1 MIAKELLNPKSI
13 VICGVSSDVHKP
25 GGKAL
30 KNLLE
35 SPFKGQVYAVNPKE
49 TEVQGVKCYA
59 KVDDLPQVDCAILC
73 IAAKFCTQTVDVLA
87 KEKGTKGFIIISAG
101 FSEENAE
108 GAAIEKHIV
117 DTINSVGGS
126 LIGPNCTGFL
136 NTNYA
141 GCFDTP
147 IPTLDPK
154 GVDFITGSGAT
165 AVFIK
170 EYGMSNGLKFNS
182 VWAVG
187 NSAQLGIE
195 DVLEHLD
202 ETFDPE
208 RSSRVIMLYMEKI
221 GDPQRLLKHS
231 RSLINKGCHIA
242 AIKSGGSV
250 AGSRAASS
258 HTGALA
264 TNDAAVDALFRKAG
278 IVRCQNR
285 QELTTVC
292 AVFMYPELKGNRCAV
307 VTHAGGPAVMLT
319 DVLSNGGMEVPSL
332 KEHPKAPELLSKL
345 FAGSSV
351 GNPIDFL
358 ATGTAEQLGYI
369 LDAVEND
376 FDEIDF
382 SVVIFGSPGLFSN
395 KEVYDLLDQ
404 KMRTCKKPIFPVLP
418 SIINVKEEIEDFIA
432 KGNINFPEECVLGNA
447 ICKIY
452 NTPKPKTGIVESLPI
467 DKLIISPANEPANE
481 PDKDAVAAVAESI
494 RQWGMLSPITVSP
507 KDGNYRVV
515 AGAKRVRAAA
525 LAGMKEIMAYIQE
538 DAAVSDQPD
547 IDVVRIRKTV
557 ERCKD
562 GYMEIADYNE
572 LLDAAGI
579 SRKKSVEVSNKEDAL
594 AFAKEVG
601 CSKDVP
607 LVMKVVGPL
616 HKSDVGGVTL
626 GVKDLDTVAREFDRL
641 IVIPETYAVEMYPML
656 DGTDVYIGAIRDP
669 KFGHQVFFGLGGIFI
684 EVLKDVESV
693 LVPTNKEEVLKKLK
707 NLKGYK
713 ILEGVR
719 GQEGVNLDLYADQIV
734 RVSALVQ
741 AAPEIAEM
749 DLNPLLGN
757 PRYVTAVD
765 ARIRLEK

>member
-1 MIAKELLNPKSI
+1 MINPKLLNPQSI
-13 VICGVSSDVHKP
+13 VICGASSDIHKP

-35 SPFKGQVYAVNPKE
+35 SAFKGDVYAVNPKE

-73 IAAKFCTQTVDVLA
+73 IAAKFCAQTVDVLA
-87 KEKGTKGFIIISAG
+87 KEKGCRGFIIVSAG
-101 FSEENAE
+101 FSEENEE

-136 NTNYA
+136 NTNYR

-147 IPTLDPK
+147 IPKLDPK

-208 RSSRVIMLYMEKI
+208 KSSHVIMLYMEKI

-242 AIKSGGSV
+242 AIKSGGSA

-264 TNDAAVDALFRKAG
+264 TNDAAVDALFQKAG

-292 AVFMYPELKGNRCAV
+292 GVFMHPEIKGKRCAV
-307 VTHAGGPAVMLT
+307 ITHAGGPAVMLT
-319 DVLSNGGMEVPSL
+319 DVLSNGGMEVPPL
-332 KEHPKAPELLSKL
+332 KDHPASPALLAKL
-345 FAGSSV
+345 FGGSSV

-369 LDAVEND
+369 IDTVENEY
-376 FDEIDF
+376 DEIDF

-395 KEVYDLLDQ
+395 KEVYDLLDE
-404 KMRTCKKPIFPVLP
+404 KMKTCKKPIFPVLP
-418 SIINVKEEIEDFIA
+418 SIINVKQEIEDFIA
-432 KGNINFPEECVLGNA
+432 KGRINFPEECVLGNA
-447 ICKIY
+447 LVKVY
-452 NTPKPKTGIVESLPI
+452 NTPKPQPEHVELPQV
-467 DKLIISPANEPANE
+467 D
-481 PDKDAVAAVAESI
+481 VA
-494 RQWGMLSPITVSP
+494 
-507 KDGNYRVV
+507 
-515 AGAKRVRAAA
+515 
-525 LAGMKEIMAYIQE
+525 
-538 DAAVSDQPD
+538 
-547 IDVVRIRKTV
+547 RIRATV
-557 ERCKD
+557 DRCKD

-579 SRKKSVEVSNKEDAL
+579 SRKKSVEVSKKEDAL

-626 GVKDLDTVAREFDRL
+626 GVKDLDTVAKEFDRL

-656 DGTDVYIGAIRDP
+656 DGTDVYIGAIRDD
-669 KFGHQVFFGLGGIFI
+669 KFGHQIFFGLGGIFI
-684 EVLKDVESV
+684 EVLKDVQSALAPITAAEA
-693 LVPTNKEEVLKKLK
+693 KEMLTKLR
-707 NLKGYK
+707 GYK
-713 ILEGVR
+713 ILQGVR
-719 GQEGVNLDLYADQIV
+719 GQEPVNLDLYADQV
-734 RVSALVQ
+734 ARVSALVQ

>member
-13 VICGVSSDVHKP
+13 VVCGASSDIHKP

-35 SPFKGQVYAVNPKE
+35 SPFRGPVYAVNPKE

-59 KVDDLPQVDCAILC
+59 SVNDLPQVECAILC
-73 IAAKFCTQTVDVLA
+73 IAAKFCAQTVDVLA
-87 KEKGTKGFIIISAG
+87 KEKGCKGFIIISAG
-101 FSEENAE
+101 FSEESHE
-108 GAAIEKHIV
+108 GAEIEKHIV

-136 NTNYA
+136 NVNYA

-147 IPTLDPK
+147 IPKLDPK

-202 ETFDPE
+202 ETFDPVK
-208 RSSRVIMLYMEKI
+208 SSHVIMLYMEKI

-242 AIKSGGSV
+242 AIKSGGSA

-278 IVRCQNR
+278 IVRCNNR

-292 AVFMYPELKGNRCAV
+292 GVFMHPEIKGKRCAV
-307 VTHAGGPAVMLT
+307 ITHAGGPAVMLT
-319 DVLSNGGMEVPSL
+319 DVLSNGGMEVPPL
-332 KEHPKAPELLSKL
+332 KDHPASAALLAKL
-345 FAGSSV
+345 FGGSSV

-369 LDAVEND
+369 IDTVENEYTD
-376 FDEIDF
+376 IDF

-395 KEVYDLLDQ
+395 KEVYDLLDA
-404 KMRTCKKPIFPVLP
+404 KMKTCKKPIFPVLP
-418 SIINVKEEIEDFIA
+418 SIINVKDEIEDFIA
-432 KGNINFPEECVLGNA
+432 KGRINFPEECVLGNA
-447 ICKIY
+447 ICKVY
-452 NTPKPKTGIVESLPI
+452 NTPKPQPEHVELP
-467 DKLIISPANEPANE
+467 K
-481 PDKDAVAAVAESI
+481 
-494 RQWGMLSPITVSP
+494 
-507 KDGNYRVV
+507 
-515 AGAKRVRAAA
+515 
-525 LAGMKEIMAYIQE
+525 
-538 DAAVSDQPD
+538 
-547 IDVVRIRKTV
+547 IDVARIRKTID
-557 ERCKD
+557 RCKS
-562 GYMEIADYNE
+562 GYLEIADYNE

-579 SRKKSVEVSNKEDAL
+579 SRKKSVEVSKKEDAL

-626 GVKDLDTVAREFDRL
+626 GVKDLDTVAKEFDRL

-656 DGTDVYIGAIRDP
+656 DGTDVYIGAIKDA
-669 KFGHQVFFGLGGIFI
+669 KFGHQIFFGLGGIFI
-684 EVLKDVESV
+684 EVLKDVQSALAPITADEA
-693 LVPTNKEEVLKKLK
+693 KEMLKQ
-707 NLKGYK
+707 LKGYK
-713 ILEGVR
+713 ILQGVR
-719 GQEGVNLDLYADQIV
+719 GQEGVNLDLYADQV
-734 RVSALVQ
+734 ARVSALVQ

-757 PRYVTAVD
+757 PKNVVAVD
-765 ARIRLEK
+765 ARIRIEK

>member
-1 MIAKELLNPKSI
+1 MINPKLINPKSI
-13 VICGVSSDVHKP
+13 VVCGASSDIHKP

-35 SPFKGQVYAVNPKE
+35 SAFKGEVYAVNPKE
-49 TEVQGVKCYA
+49 DEVQGIKCY
-59 KVDDLPQVDCAILC
+59 KQVEDLPQVDCAILC
-73 IAAKFCTQTVDVLA
+73 IAAKFCAHTVDVLTQQ
-87 KEKGTKGFIIISAG
+87 KGTQGFIIVSAG

-117 DTINSVGGS
+117 DSINAVGGS

-136 NTNYA
+136 NTNYS

-147 IPTLDPK
+147 IPRLDPK

-208 RSSRVIMLYMEKI
+208 KSSRVIMLYMEKI

-231 RSLINKGCHIA
+231 RNLINKGCKIA
-242 AIKSGGSV
+242 AIKSGGSA

-264 TNDAAVDALFRKAG
+264 TNDAAVDALFQKAG
-278 IVRCQNR
+278 IVRCHNR

-292 AVFMYPELKGNRCAV
+292 AVFMHPEIKGKRCAII
-307 VTHAGGPAVMLT
+307 THAGGPAVMLT
-319 DVLSNGGMEVPSL
+319 DVLSNGGMEVPPL
-332 KEHPKAPELLSKL
+332 KDHPASPALLSKL
-345 FAGSSV
+345 FPGSSV

-369 LDAVEND
+369 IDAVEND
-376 FDEIDF
+376 YTDIDF

-395 KEVYDLLDQ
+395 KEVYDLLDE
-404 KMRTCKKPIFPVLP
+404 KMKTCKKPIFPVLP
-418 SIINVKEEIEDFIA
+418 SIINVKQEIEDFIA
-432 KGNINFPEECVLGNA
+432 KGRINFPEECVLGNA
-447 ICKIY
+447 LVKVW
-452 NTPKPKTGIVESLPI
+452 NTPKPQPEHVELPQV
-467 DKLIISPANEPANE
+467 D
-481 PDKDAVAAVAESI
+481 VA
-494 RQWGMLSPITVSP
+494 
-507 KDGNYRVV
+507 
-515 AGAKRVRAAA
+515 
-525 LAGMKEIMAYIQE
+525 
-538 DAAVSDQPD
+538 
-547 IDVVRIRKTV
+547 RIRKTI
-557 ERCKD
+557 EKCES
-562 GYMEIADYNE
+562 GYLEIADYNE

-579 SRKKSVEVSNKEDAL
+579 SRKKSVEVSKKEDAL

-626 GVKDLDTVAREFDRL
+626 GVKDLDTVAKEFDRL

-656 DGTDVYIGAIRDP
+656 DGTDVYIGAIRDD
-669 KFGHQVFFGLGGIFI
+669 KFGHQIFFGLGGIFI
-684 EVLKDVESV
+684 EVLKDVQSA
-693 LVPTNKEEVLKKLK
+693 LAPITAEEAKQMLTKLR
-707 NLKGYK
+707 GYK
-713 ILEGVR
+713 ILQGVR
-719 GQEGVNLDLYADQIV
+719 GQEPVNIDLYADQV
-734 RVSALVQ
+734 ARVSALVQ
-741 AAPEIAEM
+741 AAPEIVEM

-765 ARIRLEK
+765 ARIRIQK

>member
-1 MIAKELLNPKSI
+1 MIAKELLNPRSI
-13 VICGVSSDVHKP
+13 VICGASSDVHKP

-73 IAAKFCTQTVDVLA
+73 IAAKFCAQTVDVLA

-141 GCFDTP
+141 GCFDAP
-147 IPTLDPK
+147 IPHLDPK

-208 RSSRVIMLYMEKI
+208 RSSHVIMLYMEKI

-242 AIKSGGSV
+242 AIKSGGSA

-292 AVFMYPELKGNRCAV
+292 AVFMHPEIKGKRCAV
-307 VTHAGGPAVMLT
+307 ITHAGGPAVMLT

-332 KEHPKAPELLSKL
+332 KEHPASPALLEKL

-369 LDAVEND
+369 IDAVENEYTD
-376 FDEIDF
+376 IDF

-395 KEVYDLLDQ
+395 KEVYDLLDE
-404 KMRTCKKPIFPVLP
+404 KMKTCKKPIFPVLP
-418 SIINVKEEIEDFIA
+418 SIINVKDEINDFIA
-432 KGNINFPEECVLGNA
+432 KGRINFPEECVLGNA
-447 ICKIY
+447 ICKVY
-452 NTPKPKTGIVESLPI
+452 HTPKPQPEHVE
-467 DKLIISPANEPANE
+467 
-481 PDKDAVAAVAESI
+481 
-494 RQWGMLSPITVSP
+494 TP
-507 KDGNYRVV
+507 K
-515 AGAKRVRAAA
+515 
-525 LAGMKEIMAYIQE
+525 
-538 DAAVSDQPD
+538 
-547 IDVVRIRKTV
+547 IDVARIRKTV

-579 SRKKSVEVSNKEDAL
+579 SRKKSVEVSKKEDAL

-626 GVKDLDTVAREFDRL
+626 GVKDLDTVAKEFDRL

-656 DGTDVYIGAIRDP
+656 DGIDVYIGAIRDA
-669 KFGHQVFFGLGGIFI
+669 KFGHQIFFGLGGIFI
-684 EVLKDVESV
+684 EVLKDVQSALAPITAAEA
-693 LVPTNKEEVLKKLK
+693 KEMLKQ
-707 NLKGYK
+707 LKGYK

-719 GQEGVNLDLYADQIV
+719 GQEGVNLDLYADQV
-734 RVSALVQ
+734 ARVSALVQ

>member
-1 MIAKELLNPKSI
+1 MINPKLLNPQSI
-13 VICGVSSDVHKP
+13 VVCGASSDIHKP

-35 SPFKGQVYAVNPKE
+35 SAFKGQIYAVNPKE

-73 IAAKFCTQTVDVLA
+73 IAAKFCAHTVDVLTQQ
-87 KEKGTKGFIIISAG
+87 KGTQGFIIVSAG

-117 DTINSVGGS
+117 DAINAVGGS

-136 NTNYA
+136 NTNYS

-147 IPTLDPK
+147 IPQLDPK

-208 RSSRVIMLYMEKI
+208 KSSRVIMLYMEKI

-231 RSLINKGCHIA
+231 RNLINKGCKIA
-242 AIKSGGSV
+242 AIKSGGSA

-264 TNDAAVDALFRKAG
+264 TNDAAVDALFQKAG
-278 IVRCQNR
+278 IVRCHNR

-292 AVFMYPELKGNRCAV
+292 AVFMHPELKGKRCAV
-307 VTHAGGPAVMLT
+307 ITHAGGPAVMLT
-319 DVLSNGGMEVPSL
+319 DVLSNGGMEVPPL
-332 KEHPKAPELLSKL
+332 KDHPASPALLSKL

-369 LDAVEND
+369 IDAVEND
-376 FDEIDF
+376 YTDIDF

-395 KEVYDLLDQ
+395 KEVYDLLDE
-404 KMRTCKKPIFPVLP
+404 KMKTCKKPIFPVLP
-418 SIINVKEEIEDFIA
+418 SIINVKQEIEDFIA
-432 KGNINFPEECVLGNA
+432 KGRINFPEECVLGNA
-447 ICKIY
+447 LVKVW
-452 NTPKPKTGIVESLPI
+452 NTPKPQPEHVDLPQV
-467 DKLIISPANEPANE
+467 D
-481 PDKDAVAAVAESI
+481 VA
-494 RQWGMLSPITVSP
+494 
-507 KDGNYRVV
+507 
-515 AGAKRVRAAA
+515 
-525 LAGMKEIMAYIQE
+525 
-538 DAAVSDQPD
+538 
-547 IDVVRIRKTV
+547 RIRKTI
-557 ERCKD
+557 ERCES
-562 GYMEIADYNE
+562 GYLEIADYNE

-579 SRKKSVEVSNKEDAL
+579 SRKKSVEVDKKEEAL
-594 AFAKEVG
+594 AFAKEVNCG
-601 CSKDVP
+601 KDTP

-626 GVKDLDTVAREFDRL
+626 NVKDLDTVSKEFDRL
-641 IVIPETYAVEMYPML
+641 MAIKDTYAVEMYPML
-656 DGTDVYIGAIRDP
+656 DGTDVYIGAIRDE
-669 KFGHQVFFGLGGIFI
+669 KFGHQIFFGLGGIFI
-684 EVLKDVESV
+684 EVLKDVQSALAPITADEAKQM
-693 LVPTNKEEVLKKLK
+693 LTKLR
-707 NLKGYK
+707 GYK
-713 ILEGVR
+713 ILQGVR
-719 GQEGVNLDLYADQIV
+719 GQEPVNIDLYAEQV
-734 RVSALVQ
+734 ARVSALVQ
-741 AAPEIAEM
+741 VAPEIVEM

-765 ARIRLEK
+765 ARIRIEK

>member
-1 MIAKELLNPKSI
+1 MIAKELLNPRSI
-13 VICGVSSDVHKP
+13 VICGASSDIHKP
-25 GGKAL
+25 GGKSL

-35 SPFKGQVYAVNPKE
+35 SPFKGQIYAVNPKE

-59 KVDDLPQVDCAILC
+59 KVDDLPQVDCALLC
-73 IAAKFCTQTVDVLA
+73 IAAKFCAQTVDVLA
-87 KEKGTKGFIIISAG
+87 KEKGCKGFIIISAG

-117 DTINSVGGS
+117 ETINSVGGS

-136 NTNYA
+136 NVNYA

-147 IPTLDPK
+147 IPKLDPK

-208 RSSRVIMLYMEKI
+208 KSSRVIMLYMEKI
-221 GDPQRLLKHS
+221 GDPMRLLKHS

-242 AIKSGGSV
+242 AIKSGGSA

-278 IVRCQNR
+278 IVRCHNR

-292 AVFMYPELKGNRCAV
+292 GVFMHPEIKGKRCAV
-307 VTHAGGPAVMLT
+307 ITHAGGPAVMLT
-319 DVLSNGGMEVPSL
+319 DVLSNGGMEVPPL
-332 KEHPKAPELLSKL
+332 KDHPASAALLEKL
-345 FAGSSV
+345 FGGSSV

-369 LDAVEND
+369 IDTVENEY
-376 FDEIDF
+376 DEIDF

-395 KEVYDLLDQ
+395 KEVYDLLDE
-404 KMRTCKKPIFPVLP
+404 KMKTCKKPIFPVLP
-418 SIINVKEEIEDFIA
+418 SIINVKDEIEDFIA
-432 KGNINFPEECVLGNA
+432 KGRINFPEECVLGNA
-447 ICKIY
+447 ICKVY
-452 NTPKPKTGIVESLPI
+452 NTPKPQPEHVELP
-467 DKLIISPANEPANE
+467 K
-481 PDKDAVAAVAESI
+481 
-494 RQWGMLSPITVSP
+494 
-507 KDGNYRVV
+507 
-515 AGAKRVRAAA
+515 
-525 LAGMKEIMAYIQE
+525 
-538 DAAVSDQPD
+538 
-547 IDVVRIRKTV
+547 IDVARIRKTID
-557 ERCKD
+557 RCKD
-562 GYMEIADYNE
+562 GYLEIADYDE

-579 SRKKSVEVSNKEDAL
+579 SRKKSVEVSKKEDAL

-626 GVKDLDTVAREFDRL
+626 NVKDLDTVSKEFDRL
-641 IVIPETYAVEMYPML
+641 MAIKDTYAVEMYPML
-656 DGTDVYIGAIRDP
+656 DGTDVYIGAIKDP
-669 KFGHQVFFGLGGIFI
+669 KFGHQIFFGLGGIFI
-684 EVLKDVESV
+684 EVLKDVQSALAPITADEA
-693 LVPTNKEEVLKKLK
+693 KEMLKQ
-707 NLKGYK
+707 LKGYK
-713 ILEGVR
+713 ILQGVR
-719 GQEGVNLDLYADQIV
+719 GQEGVNIDLYADQIA

-765 ARIRLEK
+765 ARIRIEK

>member
-1 MIAKELLNPKSI
+1 MIAKELLNPRSI
-13 VICGVSSDVHKP
+13 VICGASSDVHKP

-73 IAAKFCTQTVDVLA
+73 IAAKFCAQTVDVLA

-141 GCFDTP
+141 GCFDAP
-147 IPTLDPK
+147 IPHLDPK

-208 RSSRVIMLYMEKI
+208 KSSRVIMLYMEKI

-242 AIKSGGSV
+242 AIKSGGSA

-292 AVFMYPELKGNRCAV
+292 AVFMHPEIKGKRCAV
-307 VTHAGGPAVMLT
+307 ITHAGGPAVMLT

-332 KEHPKAPELLSKL
+332 KEHPASPALLEKL

-369 LDAVEND
+369 IDAVEND
-376 FDEIDF
+376 YTDIDF

-395 KEVYDLLDQ
+395 KEVYDLLDE
-404 KMRTCKKPIFPVLP
+404 KMKTCKKPIFPVLP

-432 KGNINFPEECVLGNA
+432 KGRINFPEECVLGNA
-447 ICKIY
+447 ICKVY
-452 NTPKPKTGIVESLPI
+452 HTPKPQPEHVE
-467 DKLIISPANEPANE
+467 
-481 PDKDAVAAVAESI
+481 
-494 RQWGMLSPITVSP
+494 TP
-507 KDGNYRVV
+507 K
-515 AGAKRVRAAA
+515 
-525 LAGMKEIMAYIQE
+525 
-538 DAAVSDQPD
+538 
-547 IDVVRIRKTV
+547 IDVARIRKTV

-579 SRKKSVEVSNKEDAL
+579 SRKKSVEVSKKEDAL

-626 GVKDLDTVAREFDRL
+626 GVKDLDTVAKEFDRL

-656 DGTDVYIGAIRDP
+656 DGTDVYIGAIRDA
-669 KFGHQVFFGLGGIFI
+669 KFGHQIFFGLGGIFI
-684 EVLKDVESV
+684 EVLKDVQSALAPITAAEA
-693 LVPTNKEEVLKKLK
+693 KEMLKQ
-707 NLKGYK
+707 LKGYK

-719 GQEGVNLDLYADQIV
+719 GQEGVNLDLYADQV
-734 RVSALVQ
+734 ARVSALVQ

>member
-1 MIAKELLNPKSI
+1 MIAKELLNPRSI
-13 VICGVSSDVHKP
+13 VICGASSDIHKP

-35 SPFKGQVYAVNPKE
+35 SSFSGPVYAVNPKE
-49 TEVQGVKCYA
+49 TEVQGIKCYA
-59 KVDDLPQVDCAILC
+59 KVEDLPQVDCAILC
-73 IAAKFCTQTVDVLA
+73 IAAKFCAQTVDVLTQQ
-87 KEKGTKGFIIISAG
+87 KGTKGFIIVSAG

-117 DTINSVGGS
+117 DSINAVGGS

-136 NTNYA
+136 NTNYS

-147 IPTLDPK
+147 IPKLDPK
-154 GVDFITGSGAT
+154 GVDFIT
-165 AVFIK
+165 
-170 EYGMSNGLKFNS
+170 
-182 VWAVG
+182 
-187 NSAQLGIE
+187 

-208 RSSRVIMLYMEKI
+208 KSSHVIMLYMEKV

-242 AIKSGGSV
+242 AIKSGGSA

-292 AVFMYPELKGNRCAV
+292 GVFMYPEIKGNRCAV
-307 VTHAGGPAVMLT
+307 ITHAGGPAVMLT
-319 DVLSNGGMEVPSL
+319 DVLSNNGIEVPSL
-332 KEHPKAPELLSKL
+332 KEHPASPALLEKL
-345 FAGSSV
+345 FGGSSV

-369 LDAVEND
+369 IDTVENEYTD
-376 FDEIDF
+376 IDF

-395 KEVYDLLDQ
+395 REVYALLDE
-404 KMRTCKKPIFPVLP
+404 KMKTCKKPIFPVLP
-418 SIINVKEEIEDFIA
+418 SIINVKDEIQEFIDR
-432 KGNINFPEECVLGNA
+432 GNINFPEECVLGNA
-447 ICKIY
+447 ICKVY
-452 NTPKPKTGIVESLPI
+452 NTPKPQPENVEQ
-467 DKLIISPANEPANE
+467 PA
-481 PDKDAVAAVAESI
+481 
-494 RQWGMLSPITVSP
+494 
-507 KDGNYRVV
+507 
-515 AGAKRVRAAA
+515 
-525 LAGMKEIMAYIQE
+525 
-538 DAAVSDQPD
+538 
-547 IDVVRIRKTV
+547 IDVARIRKTV
-557 ERCKD
+557 DRCKN

-579 SRKKSVEVSNKEDAL
+579 SRKKSVEVSKVEDAI

-626 GVKDLDTVAREFDRL
+626 GVKDLATVEKEFNRL

-656 DGTDVYIGAIRDP
+656 DGTDVYIGAIKDP
-669 KFGHQVFFGLGGIFI
+669 KFGHQIFFGLGGIFI
-684 EVLKDVESV
+684 EVLKDVQSALAPISAAEA
-693 LVPTNKEEVLKKLK
+693 KEALTKLR
-707 NLKGYK
+707 GYK
-713 ILEGVR
+713 ILQGVR
-719 GQEGVNLDLYADQIV
+719 GQEAVNLDLYADQIA

>member
-1 MIAKELLNPKSI
+1 MIAKELLNPRSI
-13 VICGVSSDVHKP
+13 VVCGASSDIHKP

-35 SPFKGQVYAVNPKE
+35 SNFKGPVYAVNPKE
-49 TEVQGVKCYA
+49 TEVQGIKCYA
-59 KVDDLPQVDCAILC
+59 KVEDLPQVDCAILC
-73 IAAKFCTQTVDVLA
+73 IAAKFCAQTVDVLTQQ
-87 KEKGTKGFIIISAG
+87 KGTKGFIIVSAG

-117 DTINSVGGS
+117 DSINAVGGS

-136 NTNYA
+136 NTNYS

-147 IPTLDPK
+147 IPKLDPK

-170 EYGMSNGLKFNS
+170 EYGMTNGLKFNS

-208 RSSRVIMLYMEKI
+208 KSSHVIMLYMEKV

-242 AIKSGGSV
+242 AIKSGGSA

-292 AVFMYPELKGNRCAV
+292 GVFMYPEIKGNRCAV
-307 VTHAGGPAVMLT
+307 ITHAGGPAVMLT
-319 DVLSNGGMEVPSL
+319 DVLSNNGIEVPSL
-332 KEHPKAPELLSKL
+332 KEHPASPALLEKL
-345 FAGSSV
+345 FGGSSV

-369 LDAVEND
+369 IDTVENEYTD
-376 FDEIDF
+376 IDF

-395 KEVYDLLDQ
+395 REVYALLNE
-404 KMRTCKKPIFPVLP
+404 KMKTCKKPIFPVLP
-418 SIINVKEEIEDFIA
+418 SIINVKDEIQEFIDM
-432 KGNINFPEECVLGNA
+432 GNINFPEECVLGNA
-447 ICKIY
+447 ICKVY
-452 NTPKPKTGIVESLPI
+452 NTPKPQPENVEQ
-467 DKLIISPANEPANE
+467 PA
-481 PDKDAVAAVAESI
+481 
-494 RQWGMLSPITVSP
+494 
-507 KDGNYRVV
+507 
-515 AGAKRVRAAA
+515 
-525 LAGMKEIMAYIQE
+525 
-538 DAAVSDQPD
+538 
-547 IDVVRIRKTV
+547 IDVARIRKTV
-557 ERCKD
+557 DRCKD

-579 SRKKSVEVSNKEDAL
+579 SRKKSVEVSKVEDAI

-626 GVKDLDTVAREFDRL
+626 GVKDLATVEKEFNRL

-669 KFGHQVFFGLGGIFI
+669 KFGHQIFFGLGGIFI
-684 EVLKDVESV
+684 EVLKDVQSALAPISAAEA
-693 LVPTNKEEVLKKLK
+693 KEALTKLR
-707 NLKGYK
+707 GYK
-713 ILEGVR
+713 ILQGVR
-719 GQEGVNLDLYADQIV
+719 GQEAVNLDLYADQIA

>member
-1 MIAKELLNPKSI
+1 MIARELLNPKSI
-13 VICGVSSDVHKP
+13 VVCGASSDIHKP

-35 SPFKGQVYAVNPKE
+35 SPFRGPVYAVNPKE
-49 TEVQGVKCYA
+49 SEVQGVKCYA
-59 KVDDLPQVDCAILC
+59 NVSELPQVECAILC
-73 IAAKFCTQTVDVLA
+73 IAAKFCAQTVDVLA
-87 KEKGTKGFIIISAG
+87 KEKGCKGFIIISAG

-136 NTNYA
+136 NVNYA

-202 ETFDPE
+202 ETFDPVK
-208 RSSRVIMLYMEKI
+208 SSHVIMLYMEKI

-242 AIKSGGSV
+242 AIKSGGSA

-264 TNDAAVDALFRKAG
+264 TNDAVVDALFRKAG

-292 AVFMYPELKGNRCAV
+292 GVFMHPEIKGKRCAV
-307 VTHAGGPAVMLT
+307 ITHAGGPAVMLT

-332 KEHPKAPELLSKL
+332 KEHPASPALLEKL

-369 LDAVEND
+369 IDTVENEYTD
-376 FDEIDF
+376 IDF

-395 KEVYDLLDQ
+395 KEVYDLLDA
-404 KMRTCKKPIFPVLP
+404 KMKTCKKPIFPVLP
-418 SIINVKEEIEDFIA
+418 SIINVKDEIEEFIA
-432 KGNINFPEECVLGNA
+432 KGRINFPEECVLGNA
-447 ICKIY
+447 ICKVY
-452 NTPKPKTGIVESLPI
+452 NTPKPQPENVEMPKI
-467 DKLIISPANEPANE
+467 DTA
-481 PDKDAVAAVAESI
+481 
-494 RQWGMLSPITVSP
+494 
-507 KDGNYRVV
+507 
-515 AGAKRVRAAA
+515 
-525 LAGMKEIMAYIQE
+525 
-538 DAAVSDQPD
+538 
-547 IDVVRIRKTV
+547 RIRKCIDSC
-557 ERCKD
+557 EN
-562 GYMEIADYNE
+562 GYIGPDKIYE

-579 SRKKSVEVSNKEDAL
+579 AQKQIRVVDKKQQAL
-594 AFAKEVG
+594 DFANQVG
-601 CSKDVP
+601 YP
-607 LVMKVVGPL
+607 LVMKVVGPV

-626 GVKDLDTVAREFDRL
+626 NVRDIETVGKEFDRL
-641 IVIPETYAVEMYPML
+641 MAIKDTYAVEMYPML
-656 DGTDVYIGAIRDP
+656 DGTEVYIGAIRDK

-684 EVLKDVESV
+684 EVLKDVQSA
-693 LVPTNKEEVLKKLK
+693 LVPICADEAKEALTHLR
-707 NLKGYK
+707 GYK
-713 ILEGVR
+713 ILQGVR
-719 GQEGVNLDLYADQIV
+719 GQQPVNIDVYAEQIA
-734 RVSALVQ
+734 RVAALVM

-757 PRYVTAVD
+757 PKNVVAVD
-765 ARIRLEK
+765 ARIRIEK

>member
-1 MIAKELLNPKSI
+1 MIAKELLNPRSI
-13 VICGVSSDVHKP
+13 VICGASSDVHKP

-30 KNLLE
+30 KNLLA
-35 SPFKGQVYAVNPKE
+35 SNFNGQVYAVNPKE
-49 TEVQGVKCYA
+49 SEVQGVKCYA

-73 IAAKFCTQTVDVLA
+73 IAAKYCPSTVDVLTQQ
-87 KEKGTKGFIIISAG
+87 KGTKGFIIVSAG

-108 GAAIEKHIV
+108 GAALEKHIV
-117 DTINSVGGS
+117 DSINAVGGS

-136 NTNYA
+136 NVNYS

-147 IPTLDPK
+147 IPKLDPH

-165 AVFIK
+165 AVIIK
-170 EYGMSNGLKFNS
+170 EYGISNGLTFNS

-202 ETFDPE
+202 ETFDPVK
-208 RSSRVIMLYMEKI
+208 SSRVIMLYMEKI

-242 AIKSGGSV
+242 AIKSGGSA

-292 AVFMYPELKGNRCAV
+292 AVFMHPEIKGKRCAV
-307 VTHAGGPAVMLT
+307 ITHAGGPAVMLT

-332 KEHPKAPELLSKL
+332 KEHPKAPALLEKL

-369 LDAVEND
+369 IDAVEND

-395 KEVYDLLDQ
+395 REVYDLLDQ
-404 KMRTCKKPIFPVLP
+404 KMKTCKKPIFPVLP
-418 SIINVKEEIEDFIA
+418 SIINVKDEIEEFIA
-432 KGNINFPEECVLGNA
+432 KGRINFPEECVLGNA
-447 ICKIY
+447 LCKVY
-452 NTPKPKTGIVESLPI
+452 HTPKPQPEKVDLP
-467 DKLIISPANEPANE
+467 
-481 PDKDAVAAVAESI
+481 
-494 RQWGMLSPITVSP
+494 Q
-507 KDGNYRVV
+507 
-515 AGAKRVRAAA
+515 
-525 LAGMKEIMAYIQE
+525 
-538 DAAVSDQPD
+538 
-547 IDVVRIRKTV
+547 IDVARIRATV
-557 ERCKD
+557 DRCKD

-579 SRKKSVEVSNKEDAL
+579 SRKKSVEVSKKEDAL

-626 GVKDLDTVAREFDRL
+626 GVKDLDTVAKEFDRL

-684 EVLKDVESV
+684 EVLKDVQSALAPITAAEA
-693 LVPTNKEEVLKKLK
+693 KEMLTHLR
-707 NLKGYK
+707 GYK
-713 ILEGVR
+713 ILQGVR
-719 GQEGVNLDLYADQIV
+719 GQEAVNLDLYAEQV
-734 RVSALVQ
+734 ARVSALVQ

>member
-1 MIAKELLNPKSI
+1 MIAKELLNPRSI
-13 VICGVSSDVHKP
+13 VVCGASSDIHKP

-35 SPFKGQVYAVNPKE
+35 SNFKGQVYTVNPKE
-49 TEVQGVKCYA
+49 TEVQGIKCYT

-73 IAAKFCTQTVDVLA
+73 IAAKFCAQTVDVLTQQ
-87 KEKGTKGFIIISAG
+87 KGTKGFIIISAG

-117 DTINSVGGS
+117 DSINAVGGS

-147 IPTLDPK
+147 IPTLDPH

-170 EYGMSNGLKFNS
+170 EYGITNGLTFNS

-208 RSSRVIMLYMEKI
+208 KSSRVIMLYMEKV

-242 AIKSGGSV
+242 AIKSGGSA

-292 AVFMYPELKGNRCAV
+292 GVFMYPELKGNRCAV

-332 KEHPKAPELLSKL
+332 KDHPASPALLEKL

-376 FDEIDF
+376 YEDIDF

-395 KEVYDLLDQ
+395 REVYKLLDE
-404 KMRTCKKPIFPVLP
+404 KMKTCKKPIFPVLP
-418 SIINVKEEIEDFIA
+418 SIINVKEEIQEFIDR
-432 KGNINFPEECVLGNA
+432 GRINFPEECVLGNA
-447 ICKIY
+447 LCKVY
-452 NTPKPKTGIVESLPI
+452 NTPKPQPENVEQ
-467 DKLIISPANEPANE
+467 PA
-481 PDKDAVAAVAESI
+481 
-494 RQWGMLSPITVSP
+494 
-507 KDGNYRVV
+507 
-515 AGAKRVRAAA
+515 
-525 LAGMKEIMAYIQE
+525 
-538 DAAVSDQPD
+538 
-547 IDVVRIRKTV
+547 IDVERIRKTV
-557 ERCKD
+557 DRCKS

-579 SRKKSVEVSNKEDAL
+579 SRKKSVEVNKVEDAL

-607 LVMKVVGPL
+607 LVMKVIGPL

-626 GVKDLDTVAREFDRL
+626 GVKDLATVEKEFNRL

-656 DGTDVYIGAIRDP
+656 DGTDVYIGAIKDP
-669 KFGHQVFFGLGGIFI
+669 KFGHQIFFGLGGIFI
-684 EVLKDVESV
+684 EVLKDVQSALAPISAAEA
-693 LVPTNKEEVLKKLK
+693 KEALTKLR
-707 NLKGYK
+707 GYK
-713 ILEGVR
+713 ILQGVR
-719 GQEGVNLDLYADQIV
+719 GQEAVNIDLYADQIA

>member
-1 MIAKELLNPKSI
+1 MINPKLLNPQSI
-13 VICGVSSDVHKP
+13 VICGASSDIHKP
-25 GGKAL
+25 GGKSL

-35 SPFKGQVYAVNPKE
+35 SPFKGQIYAVNPKE

-73 IAAKFCTQTVDVLA
+73 IAAKFCAQTVDGVA
-87 KEKGTKGFIIISAG
+87 KEKGCRGFIIVSAG
-101 FSEENAE
+101 FSEESHE
-108 GAAIEKHIV
+108 GAEIEKHIV

-136 NTNYA
+136 NVNYA

-147 IPTLDPK
+147 IPTLDPH

-170 EYGMSNGLKFNS
+170 EYGISNGLKFNS

-208 RSSRVIMLYMEKI
+208 KSSRVIMLYMEKI

-231 RSLINKGCHIA
+231 RNLINKGCHIA
-242 AIKSGGSV
+242 AIKSGGSA
-250 AGSRAASS
+250 AGQRAASS

-278 IVRCQNR
+278 IVRCHNR

-292 AVFMYPELKGNRCAV
+292 GVFMHPEIKGKRCAV
-307 VTHAGGPAVMLT
+307 ITHAGGPAVMLT

-332 KEHPKAPELLSKL
+332 KDHPASPALLEKL
-345 FAGSSV
+345 FGGSSV

-369 LDAVEND
+369 IDTVENEY
-376 FDEIDF
+376 DEIDF

-395 KEVYDLLDQ
+395 KEVYDLLDE
-404 KMRTCKKPIFPVLP
+404 KMKTCKKPIFPVLP
-418 SIINVKEEIEDFIA
+418 SIINVKDEIEDFIA
-432 KGNINFPEECVLGNA
+432 KGRINFPEECVLGNA
-447 ICKIY
+447 ICKVY
-452 NTPKPKTGIVESLPI
+452 HTPKPQPEHVELP
-467 DKLIISPANEPANE
+467 A
-481 PDKDAVAAVAESI
+481 
-494 RQWGMLSPITVSP
+494 
-507 KDGNYRVV
+507 
-515 AGAKRVRAAA
+515 
-525 LAGMKEIMAYIQE
+525 
-538 DAAVSDQPD
+538 
-547 IDVVRIRKTV
+547 IDVARIRKTID
-557 ERCKD
+557 RCQS
-562 GYMEIADYNE
+562 GYLEIADYNE

-579 SRKKSVEVSNKEDAL
+579 SRKKSVEVSKKEDAL

-626 GVKDLDTVAREFDRL
+626 NVKDLDTVSKEFDRL
-641 IVIPETYAVEMYPML
+641 MAIKDTYAVEMYPML
-656 DGTDVYIGAIRDP
+656 DGTDVYIGAIKDP

-684 EVLKDVESV
+684 EVLKDVQSALAPITADEA
-693 LVPTNKEEVLKKLK
+693 KEMLKQ
-707 NLKGYK
+707 LKGYK
-713 ILEGVR
+713 ILQGVR
-719 GQEGVNLDLYADQIV
+719 GQEGVNLDLYADQV
-734 RVSALVQ
+734 ARVSALVQ

-765 ARIRLEK
+765 ARIRIEK

>member
-1 MIAKELLNPKSI
+1 MIARELLNPKSI
-13 VICGVSSDVHKP
+13 VVCGASSDIHKP

-35 SPFKGQVYAVNPKE
+35 SPFRGPVYAVNPKE

-59 KVDDLPQVDCAILC
+59 SVNELPNVECAIIC
-73 IAAKFCTQTVDVLA
+73 IAAKFCAQTVDVLA
-87 KEKGTKGFIIISAG
+87 KEKGCKGFIIISAG
-101 FSEENAE
+101 FSEENHE
-108 GAAIEKHIV
+108 GALIEKHIV

-136 NTNYA
+136 NVNYA

-147 IPTLDPK
+147 IPTLDPH

-170 EYGMSNGLKFNS
+170 EYSISNGLKFNS

-208 RSSRVIMLYMEKI
+208 KSSRVIMLYMEKI

-242 AIKSGGSV
+242 AIKSGGSA

-264 TNDAAVDALFRKAG
+264 TNDAVVDALFKKAG

-292 AVFMYPELKGNRCAV
+292 GVFMHPEIKGKRCAV
-307 VTHAGGPAVMLT
+307 ITHAGGPAVMLT

-332 KEHPKAPELLSKL
+332 KEHPASPALLEKL

-369 LDAVEND
+369 IDTVENEYTD
-376 FDEIDF
+376 IDF

-404 KMRTCKKPIFPVLP
+404 KMKTCKKPIFPVLP
-418 SIINVKEEIEDFIA
+418 SIINVKDEINDFIA
-432 KGNINFPEECVLGNA
+432 KGRINFPEECVLGNA
-447 ICKIY
+447 ICKVY
-452 NTPKPKTGIVESLPI
+452 NTPKPQPENVEMPKI
-467 DKLIISPANEPANE
+467 DTA
-481 PDKDAVAAVAESI
+481 
-494 RQWGMLSPITVSP
+494 
-507 KDGNYRVV
+507 
-515 AGAKRVRAAA
+515 
-525 LAGMKEIMAYIQE
+525 
-538 DAAVSDQPD
+538 
-547 IDVVRIRKTV
+547 RIRKCIDSC
-557 ERCKD
+557 EN
-562 GYMEIADYNE
+562 GYIAPDKIYE

-579 SRKKSVEVSNKEDAL
+579 AQKQIRVVDKKQQAL
-594 AFAKEVG
+594 DFANEVG
-601 CSKDVP
+601 YP
-607 LVMKVVGPL
+607 LVMKVVGPV

-626 GVKDLDTVAREFDRL
+626 NVRDIETVGKEFDRL
-641 IVIPETYAVEMYPML
+641 MAIKDTYAVEMYPML
-656 DGTDVYIGAIRDP
+656 DGTEVYIGAIRDN

-684 EVLKDVESV
+684 EVLKDVQSS
-693 LVPTNKEEVLKKLK
+693 LVPISADEAKEALTHLR
-707 NLKGYK
+707 GYK
-713 ILEGVR
+713 ILQGVR
-719 GQEGVNLDLYADQIV
+719 GQQPVNVDVYAEQIA
-734 RVSALVQ
+734 RVAALVM

-757 PRYVTAVD
+757 PKNVVAVD
-765 ARIRLEK
+765 ARIRIEK

>member
-1 MIAKELLNPKSI
+1 MIAKELLNPRSI
-13 VICGVSSDVHKP
+13 VICGASSDVHKP
-25 GGKAL
+25 GGKSL

-73 IAAKFCTQTVDVLA
+73 IAAKFCAQTVDVLA
-87 KEKGTKGFIIISAG
+87 KEKGCKGFIIVSAG
-101 FSEENAE
+101 FSEESHE
-108 GAAIEKHIV
+108 GAEIEKHIV

-136 NTNYA
+136 NVNYA

-147 IPTLDPK
+147 IPPLDPK

-202 ETFDPE
+202 ESFDPE
-208 RSSRVIMLYMEKI
+208 KSSHVIMLYMEKI

-242 AIKSGGSV
+242 AIKSGGSA

-292 AVFMYPELKGNRCAV
+292 AVFMYPELKGKRCAV
-307 VTHAGGPAVMLT
+307 ITHAGGPAVMLT

-332 KEHPKAPELLSKL
+332 KDHPASAPLLEKL
-345 FAGSSV
+345 FGGSSV

-369 LDAVEND
+369 IDTVENEYTD
-376 FDEIDF
+376 IDF

-418 SIINVKEEIEDFIA
+418 SIINVKSEIEDFIA

-447 ICKIY
+447 LVKVY
-452 NTPKPKTGIVESLPI
+452 HTPKPQPENVELP
-467 DKLIISPANEPANE
+467 K
-481 PDKDAVAAVAESI
+481 
-494 RQWGMLSPITVSP
+494 
-507 KDGNYRVV
+507 
-515 AGAKRVRAAA
+515 
-525 LAGMKEIMAYIQE
+525 
-538 DAAVSDQPD
+538 
-547 IDVVRIRKTV
+547 IDVARIRKTV

-579 SRKKSVEVSNKEDAL
+579 SRKKSVEVSKKEDAL

-626 GVKDLDTVAREFDRL
+626 GVKDLDTVAKEFDRL

-656 DGTDVYIGAIRDP
+656 DGTDVYIGAIRDE
-669 KFGHQVFFGLGGIFI
+669 KFGHQIFFGLGGIFI
-684 EVLKDVESV
+684 EVLKDVQSALAPITAAEA
-693 LVPTNKEEVLKKLK
+693 KEMLKK
-707 NLKGYK
+707 LKGYK

-719 GQEGVNLDLYADQIV
+719 GQEGVNIDLYAEQV
-734 RVSALVQ
+734 ARVSALVQ

>member
-1 MIAKELLNPKSI
+1 LGKAQLPLSEAKLPYKQINNSTNQQININMINPKLLNPQSI
-13 VICGVSSDVHKP
+13 VVCGASSDIHKP
-25 GGKAL
+25 GGKSL

-35 SPFKGQVYAVNPKE
+35 SPFKGQIYAVNPKE

-73 IAAKFCTQTVDVLA
+73 IAAKFCAQTVDVLA
-87 KEKGTKGFIIISAG
+87 KEKGCRGFIIVSAG
-101 FSEENAE
+101 FSEESHE
-108 GAAIEKHIV
+108 GAEIEKHIV

-136 NTNYA
+136 NVNYA

-147 IPTLDPK
+147 IPTLDPH

-170 EYGMSNGLKFNS
+170 EYGISNGLKFNS

-208 RSSRVIMLYMEKI
+208 KSSRVIMLYMEKI

-231 RSLINKGCHIA
+231 RNLINKGCHIA
-242 AIKSGGSV
+242 AIKSGGSA

-264 TNDAAVDALFRKAG
+264 TNDAAVDALFQKAG
-278 IVRCQNR
+278 IVRCHNR

-292 AVFMYPELKGNRCAV
+292 AVFMHPEIKGKRCAV
-307 VTHAGGPAVMLT
+307 ITHAGGPAVMLT

-332 KEHPKAPELLSKL
+332 KDHPASPALLAKL
-345 FAGSSV
+345 FGGSSV

-369 LDAVEND
+369 IDTVENEYTD
-376 FDEIDF
+376 IDF

-395 KEVYDLLDQ
+395 KEVYDLLDE
-404 KMRTCKKPIFPVLP
+404 KMKTCKKPIFPVLP
-418 SIINVKEEIEDFIA
+418 SIINVKDEINDFIA
-432 KGNINFPEECVLGNA
+432 KGRINFPEECVLGNA

-452 NTPKPKTGIVESLPI
+452 NTPKPQPEHVELP
-467 DKLIISPANEPANE
+467 
-481 PDKDAVAAVAESI
+481 
-494 RQWGMLSPITVSP
+494 Q
-507 KDGNYRVV
+507 
-515 AGAKRVRAAA
+515 
-525 LAGMKEIMAYIQE
+525 
-538 DAAVSDQPD
+538 
-547 IDVVRIRKTV
+547 IDVARIRKTIDK
-557 ERCKD
+557 CGN

-579 SRKKSVEVSNKEDAL
+579 SRKKSVEVSKKEDAL

-601 CSKDVP
+601 CGKDVP

-626 GVKDLDTVAREFDRL
+626 NVKDLDTISKEFDRL
-641 IVIPETYAVEMYPML
+641 MAIKDTYAVEMYPML
-656 DGTDVYIGAIRDP
+656 DGTDVYIGAIRDD

-684 EVLKDVESV
+684 EVLKDVQSALAPITAAEAKV
-693 LVPTNKEEVLKKLK
+693 MLTKLR
-707 NLKGYK
+707 GYK
-713 ILEGVR
+713 ILQGVR
-719 GQEGVNLDLYADQIV
+719 GQEPVNIDLYADQIA
-734 RVSALVQ
+734 RISALVQ

>member
-1 MIAKELLNPKSI
+1 MIARELLNPKSI
-13 VICGVSSDVHKP
+13 VVCGASSDIHKP

-35 SPFKGQVYAVNPKE
+35 SPFRGPVYAVNPKE

-59 KVDDLPQVDCAILC
+59 KVEDLPQVECAILC
-73 IAAKFCTQTVDVLA
+73 IAAKFCAQTVDVLA
-87 KEKGTKGFIIISAG
+87 KEKGCKGFIIISAG

-136 NTNYA
+136 NVNYA

-147 IPTLDPK
+147 IPTLDPH

-170 EYGMSNGLKFNS
+170 EYGISNGLKFNS

-208 RSSRVIMLYMEKI
+208 KSSRVIMLYMEKI

-231 RSLINKGCHIA
+231 RNLIGKGCHIA
-242 AIKSGGSV
+242 AIKSGGSA

-292 AVFMYPELKGNRCAV
+292 GVFMHPEIKGNRCAV
-307 VTHAGGPAVMLT
+307 ITHAGGPAVMLT

-332 KEHPKAPELLSKL
+332 KDHPASPGLLAKL
-345 FAGSSV
+345 YGGSSV

-369 LDAVEND
+369 IDTVENEY
-376 FDEIDF
+376 DEIDF

-432 KGNINFPEECVLGNA
+432 KGHINFPEECVLGNA
-447 ICKIY
+447 ICKVY
-452 NTPKPKTGIVESLPI
+452 NTPKPKMGTIKTLPI
-467 DKLIISPANEPANE
+467 DKLFVSPADE
-481 PDKDAVAAVAESI
+481 PDKADVAEVAESI
-494 RQWGMLSPITVSP
+494 REEGMLTPITVSP
-507 KDGNYRVV
+507 MAGGYRVV
-515 AGAKRVRAAA
+515 TGAKRVRAAS
-525 LAGMKEIMAYIQE
+525 LVGMTEIAAYVQE
-538 DAAVSDQPD
+538 DAVIDQPK
-547 IDVVRIRKTV
+547 IDVERIRRTID
-557 ERCKD
+557 RCKD
-562 GYMEIADYNE
+562 GYLEMADYNE

-579 SRKKSVEVSNKEDAL
+579 SRKKSVEVNKKEDAL

-626 GVKDLDTVAREFDRL
+626 GVKDLETVGKEFDRL
-641 IVIPETYAVEMYPML
+641 MAIKDTYAVEMYPML
-656 DGTDVYIGAIRDP
+656 EGTEVYVGAMRDP

-693 LVPTNKEEVLKKLK
+693 LVPVSKEEVLDKLK

-719 GQEGVNLDLYADQIV
+719 GQAGVNLDLYAEQVV

-765 ARIRLEK
+765 ARIRIEK

>member
-13 VICGVSSDVHKP
+13 VVCGASSDIHKP

-35 SPFKGQVYAVNPKE
+35 SPFRGPVYAVNPKE
-49 TEVQGVKCYA
+49 TEVQGVKCYTS
-59 KVDDLPQVDCAILC
+59 VNELPQVDCAILC
-73 IAAKFCTQTVDVLA
+73 IAAKFCAQTVDVLA
-87 KEKGTKGFIIISAG
+87 KEKGCKGFIIISAG
-101 FSEENAE
+101 FSEESHE
-108 GAAIEKHIV
+108 GAEIEKHIV

-136 NTNYA
+136 NVNYA

-202 ETFDPE
+202 ETFDPVK
-208 RSSRVIMLYMEKI
+208 SSHVIMLYMEKI

-242 AIKSGGSV
+242 AIKSGNSA

-264 TNDAAVDALFRKAG
+264 TSDAAVDALFRKAG

-292 AVFMYPELKGNRCAV
+292 AVFMHPEIKGKRCAV
-307 VTHAGGPAVMLT
+307 ITHAGGPAVMLT

-332 KEHPKAPELLSKL
+332 KEHPASPALLAKL
-345 FAGSSV
+345 FGGSSV

-369 LDAVEND
+369 IDTVENEYTD
-376 FDEIDF
+376 IDF

-395 KEVYDLLDQ
+395 KEVYDLLDE
-404 KMRTCKKPIFPVLP
+404 KMKTCKKPIFPVLP
-418 SIINVKEEIEDFIA
+418 SIINVKDEINDFIA
-432 KGNINFPEECVLGNA
+432 KGRINFPEECVLGNA
-447 ICKIY
+447 ICKVY
-452 NTPKPKTGIVESLPI
+452 NTPKPQPEHVELP
-467 DKLIISPANEPANE
+467 K
-481 PDKDAVAAVAESI
+481 
-494 RQWGMLSPITVSP
+494 
-507 KDGNYRVV
+507 
-515 AGAKRVRAAA
+515 
-525 LAGMKEIMAYIQE
+525 
-538 DAAVSDQPD
+538 
-547 IDVVRIRKTV
+547 IDVARIRKTID
-557 ERCKD
+557 RCKS
-562 GYMEIADYNE
+562 GYLEIADYNE

-579 SRKKSVEVSNKEDAL
+579 SRKKSVEVSKKEDAL

-626 GVKDLDTVAREFDRL
+626 GVKDLDTVAKEFDRL

-656 DGTDVYIGAIRDP
+656 DGTDVYIGAIKDP
-669 KFGHQVFFGLGGIFI
+669 KFGHQIFFGLGGIFI
-684 EVLKDVESV
+684 EVLKDVQSALAPITANEA
-693 LVPTNKEEVLKKLK
+693 KEMLKQ
-707 NLKGYK
+707 LKGYK
-713 ILEGVR
+713 ILQGVR
-719 GQEGVNLDLYADQIV
+719 GQEGVNLDLYADQV
-734 RVSALVQ
+734 ARVSALVQ

-749 DLNPLLGN
+749 DLNPVLGN
-757 PRYVTAVD
+757 PR
-765 ARIRLEK
+765 

>member
-13 VICGVSSDVHKP
+13 VICGASSDIHKP
-25 GGKAL
+25 GGKSL

-35 SPFKGQVYAVNPKE
+35 SPFKGKIYAVNPKE

-59 KVDDLPQVDCAILC
+59 KVDDLPEQVDCALLC
-73 IAAKFCTQTVDVLA
+73 IAAKFCAQTVDVLA
-87 KEKGTKGFIIISAG
+87 KEKGCKGFIIISAG
-101 FSEENAE
+101 FSEESHE
-108 GAAIEKHIV
+108 GAEIEKHIV

-136 NTNYA
+136 NVNYA

-147 IPTLDPK
+147 IPPLDPK

-208 RSSRVIMLYMEKI
+208 KSSHVIMLYMEKI

-242 AIKSGGSV
+242 AIKSGGSA

-278 IVRCQNR
+278 IVRCHNR

-292 AVFMYPELKGNRCAV
+292 GVFMHPEIKGKRCAV
-307 VTHAGGPAVMLT
+307 ITHAGGPAVMLT
-319 DVLSNGGMEVPSL
+319 DVLSDGGMEVPPL
-332 KEHPKAPELLSKL
+332 KDHPASPALLAKL
-345 FAGSSV
+345 FGGSSV

-369 LDAVEND
+369 IDTVENEY
-376 FDEIDF
+376 DEIDF

-395 KEVYDLLDQ
+395 KEVYDLLDE
-404 KMRTCKKPIFPVLP
+404 KMKTCKKPIFPVLP
-418 SIINVKEEIEDFIA
+418 SIINVKDEINDFIS
-432 KGNINFPEECVLGNA
+432 KGRINFPEECVLGNA
-447 ICKIY
+447 ICKVY
-452 NTPKPKTGIVESLPI
+452 HTPKPQPEQVELP
-467 DKLIISPANEPANE
+467 
-481 PDKDAVAAVAESI
+481 
-494 RQWGMLSPITVSP
+494 Q
-507 KDGNYRVV
+507 
-515 AGAKRVRAAA
+515 
-525 LAGMKEIMAYIQE
+525 
-538 DAAVSDQPD
+538 
-547 IDVVRIRKTV
+547 IDVARIRRTID
-557 ERCKD
+557 RCKE
-562 GYMEIADYNE
+562 GYLEIADYNE

-579 SRKKSVEVSNKEDAL
+579 SRKKSIEVSKKEDAL

-626 GVKDLDTVAREFDRL
+626 NVKDLDTVSKEFDRL
-641 IVIPETYAVEMYPML
+641 MAIKDTYAVEMYPML
-656 DGTDVYIGAIRDP
+656 DGTDVYIGAIKDP

-684 EVLKDVESV
+684 EVLKDVQSALAPITADEA
-693 LVPTNKEEVLKKLK
+693 KEMLKQ
-707 NLKGYK
+707 LKGYK
-713 ILEGVR
+713 ILQGVR
-719 GQEGVNLDLYADQIV
+719 GQEGVNLDLYADQV
-734 RVSALVQ
+734 ARVSALVQ

-765 ARIRLEK
+765 ARIRIEK

>member
-13 VICGVSSDVHKP
+13 VICGASSDVHKP

-30 KNLLE
+30 KNLLD
-35 SPFKGQVYAVNPKE
+35 SPFKGQIYAVNPKE

-73 IAAKFCTQTVDVLA
+73 IAAKFCAQTVDVLA

-141 GCFDTP
+141 GCFDAP
-147 IPTLDPK
+147 IPHLDPK

-202 ETFDPE
+202 NTFDPE
-208 RSSRVIMLYMEKI
+208 NSSRVIMLYMEKI

-242 AIKSGGSV
+242 AIKSGGSA

-292 AVFMYPELKGNRCAV
+292 AVFMHPEIKGKRCAII
-307 VTHAGGPAVMLT
+307 THAGGPAVMLT

-332 KEHPKAPELLSKL
+332 KEHPASPALLEKL

-369 LDAVEND
+369 IDAVEND
-376 FDEIDF
+376 YEDIDF

-404 KMRTCKKPIFPVLP
+404 KMKTCKKPIFPVLP

-432 KGNINFPEECVLGNA
+432 KGRINFPEECVLGNA
-447 ICKIY
+447 ICKVY
-452 NTPKPKTGIVESLPI
+452 HTPKPQPEHVELP
-467 DKLIISPANEPANE
+467 A
-481 PDKDAVAAVAESI
+481 
-494 RQWGMLSPITVSP
+494 
-507 KDGNYRVV
+507 
-515 AGAKRVRAAA
+515 
-525 LAGMKEIMAYIQE
+525 
-538 DAAVSDQPD
+538 
-547 IDVVRIRKTV
+547 IDVARIRKTID
-557 ERCKD
+557 RCKD
-562 GYMEIADYNE
+562 GYMEISDYNE

-579 SRKKSVEVSNKEDAL
+579 SRKKSVEVSKKEDAL

-626 GVKDLDTVAREFDRL
+626 GVKDLDTVAKEFDRL

-656 DGTDVYIGAIRDP
+656 DGIDVYIGAIRDA
-669 KFGHQVFFGLGGIFI
+669 KFGHQIFFGLGGIFI
-684 EVLKDVESV
+684 EVLKDVQSALAPITAAEA
-693 LVPTNKEEVLKKLK
+693 KEMLTK
-707 NLKGYK
+707 LKGYK
-713 ILEGVR
+713 ILQGVR
-719 GQEGVNLDLYADQIV
+719 GQEGVNLDLYADQV
-734 RVSALVQ
+734 ARVSALVQ

>member
-13 VICGVSSDVHKP
+13 VVCGASSDVHKP
-25 GGKAL
+25 GGKSL

-49 TEVQGVKCYA
+49 SEVQGVKCYA
-59 KVDDLPQVDCAILC
+59 AVEDLPQVDCAILC
-73 IAAKFCTQTVDVLA
+73 IAAKFCAQTVDVLA
-87 KEKGTKGFIIISAG
+87 KEKGCKGFIIVSAG
-101 FSEENAE
+101 FSEENEE
-108 GAAIEKHIV
+108 GAAIERHIV

-136 NTNYA
+136 NTNYS
-141 GCFDTP
+141 GCFDAP
-147 IPTLDPK
+147 IPKLDPK

-202 ETFDPE
+202 ESFNPE
-208 RSSRVIMLYMEKI
+208 TSSRVIMLYMEKI

-242 AIKSGGSV
+242 AIKSGGSA

-292 AVFMYPELKGNRCAV
+292 AVFMHPEIRGKRCAV
-307 VTHAGGPAVMLT
+307 ITHAGGPAVMLT

-332 KEHPKAPELLSKL
+332 KEHPASPALLEKL
-345 FAGSSV
+345 FPGSSV

-358 ATGTAEQLGYI
+358 ATGTAEQLGHI
-369 LDAVEND
+369 IDTVENEYD
-376 FDEIDF
+376 DIDF

-395 KEVYDLLDQ
+395 REVYALLDE
-404 KMRTCKKPIFPVLP
+404 KMKTCRKPIFPVLP
-418 SIINVKEEIEDFIA
+418 SIINVKEEIEEFISR
-432 KGNINFPEECVLGNA
+432 GRINFPEECVLGNA
-447 ICKIY
+447 ICKVY
-452 NTPKPKTGIVESLPI
+452 HTPKPQPEQVELPQI
-467 DKLIISPANEPANE
+467 DTA
-481 PDKDAVAAVAESI
+481 
-494 RQWGMLSPITVSP
+494 
-507 KDGNYRVV
+507 
-515 AGAKRVRAAA
+515 
-525 LAGMKEIMAYIQE
+525 
-538 DAAVSDQPD
+538 
-547 IDVVRIRKTV
+547 RIRRTID
-557 ERCKD
+557 RCND
-562 GYMEIADYNE
+562 GYMEISDYNE

-579 SRKKSVEVSNKEDAL
+579 SRKKSVEVSKKEDAL
-594 AFAKEVG
+594 AFAREVG
-601 CSKDVP
+601 CSKEVP

-626 GVKDLDTVAREFDRL
+626 GVKDLDTVAKEFDRL

-656 DGTDVYIGAIRDP
+656 DGTDVYIGAIRDE
-669 KFGHQVFFGLGGIFI
+669 KFGHQIFFGLGGIFI
-684 EVLKDVESV
+684 EVLKDVQSALAPITAAEA
-693 LVPTNKEEVLKKLK
+693 KEMLL

-719 GQEGVNLDLYADQIV
+719 GQEGVNLDLYADQV
-734 RVSALVQ
+734 ARVSALVQ

-749 DLNPLLGN
+749 DLNPLLGT

>member
-1 MIAKELLNPKSI
+1 MIAKELLNPRSI
-13 VICGVSSDVHKP
+13 VICGASSDIHKP
-25 GGKAL
+25 GGKSL

-73 IAAKFCTQTVDVLA
+73 IAAKFCAQTVDVLA
-87 KEKGTKGFIIISAG
+87 KEKGCKGFIIVSAG

-136 NTNYA
+136 NVNYA

-147 IPTLDPK
+147 IPPLDPQ

-202 ETFDPE
+202 ETFDPVK
-208 RSSRVIMLYMEKI
+208 SSHVIMLYMEKI

-242 AIKSGGSV
+242 AIKSGGSA

-292 AVFMYPELKGNRCAV
+292 AVFMHPELKGKRCAV
-307 VTHAGGPAVMLT
+307 ITHAGGPAVMLT

-332 KEHPKAPELLSKL
+332 KEHPKAQALLEKL
-345 FAGSSV
+345 FPGSSV

-369 LDAVEND
+369 IDAVEND

-404 KMRTCKKPIFPVLP
+404 KMKTCKKPIFPVLP
-418 SIINVKEEIEDFIA
+418 SIINVKDEINDFIA
-432 KGNINFPEECVLGNA
+432 KGRINFPEECVLGNA
-447 ICKIY
+447 ICKVY
-452 NTPKPKTGIVESLPI
+452 NTPKPQPENVELP
-467 DKLIISPANEPANE
+467 K
-481 PDKDAVAAVAESI
+481 
-494 RQWGMLSPITVSP
+494 
-507 KDGNYRVV
+507 
-515 AGAKRVRAAA
+515 
-525 LAGMKEIMAYIQE
+525 
-538 DAAVSDQPD
+538 
-547 IDVVRIRKTV
+547 IDVERIRKTV

-579 SRKKSVEVSNKEDAL
+579 SRKKSVEVSKKEDAL

-669 KFGHQVFFGLGGIFI
+669 KFGHQIFFGLGGIFI
-684 EVLKDVESV
+684 EVLKDVQSALAPITAAEA
-693 LVPTNKEEVLKKLK
+693 KEMLTK
-707 NLKGYK
+707 LKGYK
-713 ILEGVR
+713 ILQGVR
-719 GQEGVNLDLYADQIV
+719 GQEGVNIDLYADQV
-734 RVSALVQ
+734 ARVSALVQ

>member
-1 MIAKELLNPKSI
+1 MIAKELLNPRSI
-13 VICGVSSDVHKP
+13 VICGASSDIHKP
-25 GGKAL
+25 GGKSL

-73 IAAKFCTQTVDVLA
+73 IAAKFCAQTVDVLA
-87 KEKGTKGFIIISAG
+87 KEKGCKGFIIVSAG

-136 NTNYA
+136 NVNYA

-147 IPTLDPK
+147 IPPLDPQ

-202 ETFDPE
+202 ETFDPVK
-208 RSSRVIMLYMEKI
+208 SSHVIMLYMEKI

-242 AIKSGGSV
+242 AIKSGGSA

-292 AVFMYPELKGNRCAV
+292 AVFMHPELKGKRCAV
-307 VTHAGGPAVMLT
+307 ITHAGGPAVMLT

-332 KEHPKAPELLSKL
+332 KEHPKAQALLEKL
-345 FAGSSV
+345 FPGSSV
-351 GNPIDFL
+351 GNPIDVL

-369 LDAVEND
+369 IDAVEND

-404 KMRTCKKPIFPVLP
+404 KMKTCKKPIFPVLP
-418 SIINVKEEIEDFIA
+418 SIINVKDEINDFIA
-432 KGNINFPEECVLGNA
+432 KGRINFPEECVLGNA
-447 ICKIY
+447 ICKVY
-452 NTPKPKTGIVESLPI
+452 NTPKPQPENVELP
-467 DKLIISPANEPANE
+467 K
-481 PDKDAVAAVAESI
+481 
-494 RQWGMLSPITVSP
+494 
-507 KDGNYRVV
+507 
-515 AGAKRVRAAA
+515 
-525 LAGMKEIMAYIQE
+525 
-538 DAAVSDQPD
+538 
-547 IDVVRIRKTV
+547 IDVERIRKTV

-579 SRKKSVEVSNKEDAL
+579 SRKKSVEVSKKEDAL

-669 KFGHQVFFGLGGIFI
+669 KFGHQIFFGLGGIFI
-684 EVLKDVESV
+684 EVLKDVQSALAPITAAEA
-693 LVPTNKEEVLKKLK
+693 KEMLTK
-707 NLKGYK
+707 LKGYK
-713 ILEGVR
+713 ILQGVR
-719 GQEGVNLDLYADQIV
+719 GQEGVNIDLYADQV
-734 RVSALVQ
+734 ARVSALVQ

>member
-1 MIAKELLNPKSI
+1 MIAKELLNPRSI
-13 VICGVSSDVHKP
+13 VICGASSDVHKP

-73 IAAKFCTQTVDVLA
+73 IAAKFCAQTVDVLA

-141 GCFDTP
+141 GCFDAP
-147 IPTLDPK
+147 IPHLDPK

-208 RSSRVIMLYMEKI
+208 KSSRVIMLYMEKI

-242 AIKSGGSV
+242 AIKSGGSA

-292 AVFMYPELKGNRCAV
+292 AVFMHPEIKGKRCAV
-307 VTHAGGPAVMLT
+307 ITHAGGPAVMLT

-332 KEHPKAPELLSKL
+332 KEHPASPALLEKL

-369 LDAVEND
+369 IDAVEND
-376 FDEIDF
+376 YTDIDF

-395 KEVYDLLDQ
+395 KEVYDLLDE
-404 KMRTCKKPIFPVLP
+404 KMKTCKKPIFPVLP

-432 KGNINFPEECVLGNA
+432 KGRINFPEECVLGNA
-447 ICKIY
+447 ICKVY
-452 NTPKPKTGIVESLPI
+452 HTPKPQPEHVE
-467 DKLIISPANEPANE
+467 
-481 PDKDAVAAVAESI
+481 
-494 RQWGMLSPITVSP
+494 TP
-507 KDGNYRVV
+507 K
-515 AGAKRVRAAA
+515 
-525 LAGMKEIMAYIQE
+525 
-538 DAAVSDQPD
+538 
-547 IDVVRIRKTV
+547 IDVARIRKTV

-579 SRKKSVEVSNKEDAL
+579 SRKKSVEVSKKEDAL

-626 GVKDLDTVAREFDRL
+626 GVNDLDTVAKEFDRL

-656 DGTDVYIGAIRDP
+656 DGIDVYIGAIRDA
-669 KFGHQVFFGLGGIFI
+669 KFGHQIFFGLGGIFI
-684 EVLKDVESV
+684 EVLKDVQSALAPITAAEA
-693 LVPTNKEEVLKKLK
+693 KEMLKQ
-707 NLKGYK
+707 LKGYK

-719 GQEGVNLDLYADQIV
+719 GQEGVNLDLYADQV
-734 RVSALVQ
+734 ARVSALVQ

>member
-1 MIAKELLNPKSI
+1 MINPKLLNPQSI
-13 VICGVSSDVHKP
+13 VVCGASSDIHKP

-35 SPFKGQVYAVNPKE
+35 SAFKGEVYAVNPKE

-73 IAAKFCTQTVDVLA
+73 IAAKFCAQTVDVLTQQ
-87 KEKGTKGFIIISAG
+87 KGTKGFIIISAG
-101 FSEENAE
+101 FSEENEE

-117 DTINSVGGS
+117 DAINAVGGS

-136 NTNYA
+136 NTNYS

-147 IPTLDPK
+147 IPKLDPK

-208 RSSRVIMLYMEKI
+208 KSSHVIMLYMEKI
-221 GDPQRLLKHS
+221 GDPMRLLKHS

-242 AIKSGGSV
+242 AIKSGGSA

-264 TNDAAVDALFRKAG
+264 TNDAAVDALFQKAG

-292 AVFMYPELKGNRCAV
+292 GVFMHPEIKGKRCAV
-307 VTHAGGPAVMLT
+307 ITHAGGPAVMLT
-319 DVLSNGGMEVPSL
+319 DVLSNGGMEVPPL
-332 KEHPKAPELLSKL
+332 KDHPASPALLAKL
-345 FAGSSV
+345 FGGSSV

-369 LDAVEND
+369 IDTVENEYTD
-376 FDEIDF
+376 IDF

-395 KEVYDLLDQ
+395 KEVYDLLDE
-404 KMRTCKKPIFPVLP
+404 KMKTCKKPIFPVLP
-418 SIINVKEEIEDFIA
+418 SIINVKDEIADFIA
-432 KGNINFPEECVLGNA
+432 KGRINFPEECVLGNA
-447 ICKIY
+447 ICKVY
-452 NTPKPKTGIVESLPI
+452 NTPKPQPENVELP
-467 DKLIISPANEPANE
+467 K
-481 PDKDAVAAVAESI
+481 
-494 RQWGMLSPITVSP
+494 
-507 KDGNYRVV
+507 
-515 AGAKRVRAAA
+515 
-525 LAGMKEIMAYIQE
+525 
-538 DAAVSDQPD
+538 
-547 IDVVRIRKTV
+547 IDVARIRATV
-557 ERCKD
+557 DRCKD

-579 SRKKSVEVSNKEDAL
+579 SRKKSVEVSKKEDAL

-626 GVKDLDTVAREFDRL
+626 GVKDLDTVAKEFDRL

-669 KFGHQVFFGLGGIFI
+669 KFGHQIFFGLGGIFI
-684 EVLKDVESV
+684 EVLKDVQSALAPITAAEA
-693 LVPTNKEEVLKKLK
+693 KEMLTKLR
-707 NLKGYK
+707 GYK
-713 ILEGVR
+713 ILQGVR
-719 GQEGVNLDLYADQIV
+719 GQEPVNLDLYADQV
-734 RVSALVQ
+734 ARVSALVQ

>member
-1 MIAKELLNPKSI
+1 MIARELLDPKSI
-13 VICGVSSDVHKP
+13 VVCGASSDIHKP

-35 SPFKGQVYAVNPKE
+35 SPFSGPIYAVNPKE

-59 KVDDLPQVDCAILC
+59 KVDDLPQVECAIIC
-73 IAAKFCTQTVDVLA
+73 IAAKFCAQTVDVLA
-87 KEKGTKGFIIISAG
+87 KEKGCKGFIIISAG

-136 NTNYA
+136 NVNYA

-147 IPTLDPK
+147 IPTLDSK

-208 RSSRVIMLYMEKI
+208 KSSRVIMLYMEKI

-231 RSLINKGCHIA
+231 RNLINKGCHIA
-242 AIKSGGSV
+242 AIKSGGSA

-264 TNDAAVDALFRKAG
+264 TNDAVVDALFRKAG

-292 AVFMYPELKGNRCAV
+292 GVFMHPEIKGKRCAV
-307 VTHAGGPAVMLT
+307 ITHAGGPAVMLT

-332 KEHPKAPELLSKL
+332 KEHPASPALLEKL

-369 LDAVEND
+369 IDTVENEYTD
-376 FDEIDF
+376 IDF

-404 KMRTCKKPIFPVLP
+404 KMKTCKKPIFPVLP
-418 SIINVKEEIEDFIA
+418 SIINVKDEIEDFIA
-432 KGNINFPEECVLGNA
+432 KGRINFPEECVLGNA
-447 ICKIY
+447 ICKVY
-452 NTPKPKTGIVESLPI
+452 NTPKPQPENVEMPKI
-467 DKLIISPANEPANE
+467 DTA
-481 PDKDAVAAVAESI
+481 
-494 RQWGMLSPITVSP
+494 
-507 KDGNYRVV
+507 
-515 AGAKRVRAAA
+515 
-525 LAGMKEIMAYIQE
+525 
-538 DAAVSDQPD
+538 
-547 IDVVRIRKTV
+547 RIRKCIDSC
-557 ERCKD
+557 EN
-562 GYMEIADYNE
+562 GYIGPDKIYE

-579 SRKKSVEVSNKEDAL
+579 AQKQIRVVDKKQQAL
-594 AFAKEVG
+594 DFANEVG
-601 CSKDVP
+601 YP
-607 LVMKVVGPL
+607 LVMKVVGPV

-626 GVKDLDTVAREFDRL
+626 NVRDIETVDKEFDRL
-641 IVIPETYAVEMYPML
+641 MAIKDTYAVEMYPML
-656 DGTDVYIGAIRDP
+656 DGTEVYIGAIRDA

-684 EVLKDVESV
+684 EVLKDVQSS
-693 LVPTNKEEVLKKLK
+693 LVPISAAEAKEALTKLR
-707 NLKGYK
+707 GYK
-713 ILEGVR
+713 ILQGVR
-719 GQEGVNLDLYADQIV
+719 GQQPVNVDVYAEQIA
-734 RVSALVQ
+734 RVAALVM

-757 PRYVTAVD
+757 PKNVVAVD
-765 ARIRLEK
+765 ARIRIEK